1 MYVIIPYILW
11 GTYKNIEFMHY
22 HHLEVD
28 IFAH

>member
-22 HHLEVD
+22 LEVD
-28 IFAH
+28 IFAY